1 MWVDS
6 VQSANQ
12 TKDVNIDKQLL
23 DILQIILGNISL
35 YIDIII
41 VVNLFY
47 TSFRAQ
53 QMLQK
58 LSHHIAACMERAA
71 DCRQRAE
78 QIMDPAIKA
87 DLLDMETRWADLARN
102 YEFVESLERFVLS
115 ARQHRETRT
124 IENDSIA
131 ANQNGHGQAP

>member
-1 MWVDS
+1 MVR
-6 VQSANQ
+6 
-12 TKDVNIDKQLL
+12 
-23 DILQIILGNISL
+23 
-35 YIDIII
+35 
-41 VVNLFY
+41 LFY
-47 TSFRAQ
+47 TSLRAQ
-53 QMLQK
+53 KMLQK
-58 LSHHIAACMERAA
+58 LSHHIAACLDRAA

-78 QIMDPAIKA
+78 QTMDPAMKA

-131 ANQNGHGQAP
+131 ANQNGYGQAP